1 MEHRLICRTTIW
13 DKEKQQWIAKQDVGT
28 ESYTEKEKGQA
39 SDSFKRACV
48 NWGIGRELYSA
59 PFIWIPL
66 EKAAI
71 SYDGKRYVTSEH
83 FRVTEIGYDENR
95 EINRLEICNSKGTS
109 VYRMQPPKGNVTS
122 VKTQLSEKMR
132 FELEKELERT
142 GVSMEQ
148 VLERYH
154 LDDVSQMHPDQ
165 YRLAM
170 SGLKKSKS
178 MAA

>member
-1 MEHRLICRTTIW
+1 MTL
-13 DKEKQQWIAKQDVGT
+13 
-28 ESYTEKEKGQA
+28 
-39 SDSFKRACV
+39 
-48 NWGIGRELYSA
+48 
-59 PFIWIPL
+59 
-66 EKAAI
+66 
-71 SYDGKRYVTSEH
+71 EH

-165 YRLAM
+165 YRSAM
-170 SGLKKSKS
+170 RGLKKSKS

>member
-1 MEHRLICRTTIW
+1 
-13 DKEKQQWIAKQDVGT
+13 
-28 ESYTEKEKGQA
+28 
-39 SDSFKRACV
+39 
-48 NWGIGRELYSA
+48 
-59 PFIWIPL
+59 
-66 EKAAI
+66 
-71 SYDGKRYVTSEH
+71 
-83 FRVTEIGYDENR
+83 
-95 EINRLEICNSKGTS
+95 
-109 VYRMQPPKGNVTS
+109 MQPPKGNVTS

-165 YRLAM
+165 YRAAM

-178 MAA
+178 MVA

>member
-1 MEHRLICRTTIW
+1 MEVW

-66 EKAAI
+66 EKVAI
-71 SYDGKRYVTSEH
+71 SYDGKRYVTLEH

-165 YRLAM
+165 YRSAM